1 MTALPTLSVAERVF
15 GLSRIWESA
24 HYNFAFFGRV
34 PDLDWDAAYQEYLP
48 QVMAAEGLEEYY
60 EALQR
65 FVALLQDGHS
75 LVLPPEAVYLRQD
88 RPKLALM
95 RIAGQPVVTNVSE
108 TIARSVPIGSVL
120 LAVDGAAAGEYCQ
133 ARVVPVVCETT
144 ARRRLDHATARL
156 LLGPRDSQVTCV
168 FRTPQ
173 DREVKVVLARNRR
186 SDEAPWLRLPGRP
199 DRWEFMYFDEWFY
212 GREPFTPFEFRMLA
226 GDVAYVALHS
236 FMYPGVVGS
245 FEARLPALRRCAGV
259 ILDLRSNH
267 GGNDSVGYGVAAH
280 FLRRPTAPIEVRT
293 QQHNAGYRAAGV
305 SLSALPG
312 QEVARLDE
320 GARTRL
326 RCYRHQW
333 FHEES
338 WGRVEPAE
346 ERLDLPVAVLTSS
359 ETGSAAEDFL
369 MALESGGAAA
379 LRVGGATGGS
389 TGQPLIEGLPGGGSV
404 AVCTVQMNWPAE
416 VWRDGIVPHVSVEPA
431 VEDVMRDEDRAL
443 VAARRQLLR

>member
-1 MTALPTLSVAERVF
+1 
-15 GLSRIWESA
+15 
-24 HYNFAFFGRV
+24 
-34 PDLDWDAAYQEYLP
+34 
-48 QVMAAEGLEEYY
+48 
-60 EALQR
+60 
-65 FVALLQDGHS
+65 
-75 LVLPPEAVYLRQD
+75 
-88 RPKLALM
+88 
-95 RIAGQPVVTNVSE
+95 
-108 TIARSVPIGSVL
+108 
-120 LAVDGAAAGEYCQ
+120 
-133 ARVVPVVCETT
+133 
-144 ARRRLDHATARL
+144 
-156 LLGPRDSQVTCV
+156 
-168 FRTPQ
+168 
-173 DREVKVVLARNRR
+173 
-186 SDEAPWLRLPGRP
+186 
-199 DRWEFMYFDEWFY
+199 MYFDEWFY

-359 ETGSAAEDFL
+359 ETGSAAEDFSWPL
-369 MALESGGAAA
+369 NPAALRPCASVGPPAAAPGSPSSKGCPGAAA
-379 LRVGGATGGS
+379 
-389 TGQPLIEGLPGGGSV
+389 
-404 AVCTVQMNWPAE
+404 WP
-416 VWRDGIVPHVSVEPA
+416 S
-431 VEDVMRDEDRAL
+431 
-443 VAARRQLLR
+443 ARCR